1 MKLPVTGPAWYP
13 LLEFNLNFNFTSP
26 QLNSSRQQ
34 KQKQKQA
41 VCTTI
46 TWYCDSFSM
55 HAGIYLLLVLNILAS
70 LAWPMYP
77 YTVTIWMNGWLL
89 EGAVS
94 CLVYP
99 TESKLTKLHWQNDP
113 YRYEV
118 QYFLTAEDIG
128 RVRDRISRQPIIYT
142 VIQLGFFFFLLV
154 KIVFWFY
161 LFLLFVIHRHY
172 IFSPSSSRLF
182 MCDRC

>member
-26 QLNSSRQQ
+26 QLNSSRQ
-34 KQKQKQA
+34 QKQKQA

-142 VIQLGFFFFLLV
+142 VIQLGFVLLV